1 MHEET
6 NTPAAERSEPV
17 RKLNVQIRKVIEWLP
32 HGKDCS
38 PGFFCECGCCE
49 SVELTL
55 AEYDALEGKPIYL
68 AYHLAPEATSA
79 LTSHLRSGTGRTPLL
94 GSESEQAEGATPAAR
109 PLPSTRAP

>member
-6 NTPAAERSEPV
+6 NTPAAERSERV

-79 LTSHLRSGTGRTPLL
+79 LT
-94 GSESEQAEGATPAAR
+94 
-109 PLPSTRAP
+109 TRQPGPNSPRASN

>member
-1 MHEET
+1 VIAAPALRRLYEET
-6 NTPAAERSEPV
+6 NNPAAERSEPV

-55 AEYDALEGKPIYL
+55 AEYDALRGKPVCL
-68 AYHLAPEATSA
+68 PGH
-79 LTSHLRSGTGRTPLL
+79 
-94 GSESEQAEGATPAAR
+94 PAAR
-109 PLPSTRAP
+109 SDAGREGH